1 MRSQLSILP
10 RTSVHL
16 LVLALLLAV
25 PSILRADDQ
34 KSPPASATQSLHGE
48 LSKADRIDILR
59 TFTSDLTYV
68 RTVFPM
74 GKTGLTLKDGTITPS
89 GDDLRQA
96 LALWGPSV
104 KPGDQVL
111 ITLVAFKGNR
121 IHFEINGG
129 PVKRKKWYQHIQVG
143 MGGDTQPI
151 APTDS
156 DSNPRGSYVDLVF
169 DHHIPDIDAKHVQE
183 LLQPVFDF
191 NSKSGVDAYL
201 ESVPPIVQKAIK
213 AHQVLVG
220 MNREMVLYSKGQ
232 APKKIREKD
241 ATGADYEEW
250 IYGEPPQDVDFVRF
264 VGDEVVRVE
273 NMKVDG
279 QKTVK
284 TQKEVNIEP
293 SEAAKAADP
302 SQDAAPPSLRR
313 PGEPAP
319 ADPQINP
326 RQNFASDAI
335 TPPDLLR

>member
-1 MRSQLSILP
+1 MRSHEFSVLP
-10 RTSVHL
+10 RRLVPF
-16 LVLALLLAV
+16 LVLAVVFILPA
-25 PSILRADDQ
+25 ILRADDQ
-34 KSPPASATQSLHGE
+34 KPPAAADQPLRGE
-48 LSKADRIDILR
+48 LTKEDRIDILR
-59 TFTSDLTYV
+59 TFTADLTYV

-74 GKTGLTLKDGTITPS
+74 GKTGLSIKDGKVTPS
-89 GDDLRQA
+89 GDDLRQY

-104 KPGDQVL
+104 KPGEQVL
-111 ITLVAFKGNR
+111 ITLVTFKGDR
-121 IHFEINGG
+121 IRFEINGG
-129 PVKRKKWYQHIQVG
+129 PVKRKKWYQHIEVG
-143 MGGDTQPI
+143 TGGDTHPI

-156 DSNPRGSYVDLVF
+156 NSNPRGSYVDLVF
-169 DHHIPDIDAKHVQE
+169 DHHIPDVNAKRVQE

-232 APKKIREKD
+232 APKKTREKD
-241 ATGADYEEW
+241 ANGVEYEEW
-250 IYGEPPQDVDFVRF
+250 IYGEPPQDVDFIRF

-284 TQKEVNIEP
+284 TQKEVDLEP
-293 SEAAKAADP
+293 AEAAKAASP
-302 SQDAAPPSLRR
+302 SKDAAPPTLRR

-326 RQNFASDAI
+326 RQNFARDAAPSQDI
-335 TPPDLLR
+335 LR

>member
-1 MRSQLSILP
+1 MRSHQLPILP
-10 RTSVHL
+10 RTIVHL
-16 LVLALLLAV
+16 SMLVLLLAV
-25 PSILRADDQ
+25 PALLRADDQ
-34 KSPPASATQSLHGE
+34 KSPAASGQPLKGE
-48 LSKADRIDILR
+48 LTKEDRIDILR
-59 TFTSDLTYV
+59 TFTADLTYV

-74 GKTGLTLKDGTITPS
+74 GKTGLSLKDGKITPS
-89 GDDLRQA
+89 GDDLRQD

-111 ITLVAFKGNR
+111 ISLVAFKGDR
-121 IHFEINGG
+121 IRFEINGG
-129 PVKRKKWYQHIQVG
+129 PVKRKKWYQHIEVG
-143 MGGDTQPI
+143 MGGDTQPV
-151 APTDS
+151 APSDS
-156 DSNPRGSYVDLVF
+156 NSNPRGSYVDLVF
-169 DHHIPDIDAKHVQE
+169 DHHIPDINAKRVQE

-241 ATGADYEEW
+241 STGTEYEEW

-284 TQKEVNIEP
+284 TQKEVDLEP
-293 SEAAKAADP
+293 SEAAKAAEP
-302 SQDAAPPSLRR
+302 SKDAAPPTLRR

-326 RQNFASDAI
+326 RQNFAREAT